1 MIRIWQDYTE
11 QTTLYLQFYFPLPPV
26 AYEDNQSL
34 QMLHTSSKDKCDM
47 FLKRCHTWKELD
59 LDWQKVGTRRGLIH
73 FITNFWLMTQGVTD
87 VLFYLK
93 IVVFSKNMSNE
104 TVKHKICIRKAW
116 FFQRLEALPLK
127 SIVLL
132 SLFQRWHSG
141 TLCPLIT
148 PLLMLCDRPL
158 LHPETTQLVIKCV

>member
-1 MIRIWQDYTE
+1 
-11 QTTLYLQFYFPLPPV
+11 
-26 AYEDNQSL
+26 
-34 QMLHTSSKDKCDM
+34 M

-148 PLLMLCDRPL
+148 PLLTLCDGPL
-158 LHPETTQLVIKCV
+158 LHPETTQLVICIITVFRFTFFFLPSHYFTSCFLYFRQLRLSSFLRAC